1 MKHALRIPAAQ
12 LRSYQ
17 ARYDV
22 LEADLSKHREAARQQ
37 RHLTK
42 PQLFEICHWK
52 SPRSAGNA
60 RLNSKEFIK
69 EITAFSFATTHE
81 ESRIGVLTLLSGVAF
96 STASVILHFC
106 VDASYPILDRR
117 AILSLGLK
125 QPAQYT
131 FAFWKDYMELC
142 RSLARANAMSVREL
156 DMALWQYSKEHQLD
170 VSLEPADS

>member
-1 MKHALRIPAAQ
+1 MEYALRVPVSQ

-22 LEADLSKHREAARQQ
+22 LEADLSKYREAVKQQ
-37 RHLTK
+37 GHLTK
-42 PQLFEICHWK
+42 EQLYQIRRWK
-52 SPRSAGNA
+52 SPRRAQDV
-60 RLNSKEFIK
+60 RLNSEELIK
-69 EITAFSFATTHE
+69 EVTAFSFTAIQE
-81 ESRIGVLTLLSGVAF
+81 ESRIGVLTLLSGAAF
-96 STASVILHFC
+96 PTASVILHFC

-117 AILSLGLK
+117 AIWSLGLK

-142 RSLARANAMSVREL
+142 RSLARDNAMSVREL

-170 VSLEPADS
+170 VSLEPAGS